1 MGNLTAVPAPH
12 PGLVVDADGKVHD
25 RDQPFL
31 RADDLGVVRGD
42 GIFEGLLLVDGR
54 ADLLD
59 EHLDR
64 LDRSAARTGIAVPDR
79 EVWHRGLAS
88 IVDAWDGGP
97 EIAVRLVVTR
107 GPMGG
112 GPPTCY
118 LLADPV
124 SEAAVEQRRTGI
136 AVVTLDRGIDP
147 ALTETAP
154 WLLMGAKTLSYAV
167 NMAAGRW
174 ALEHGAH
181 DAVFTTGDG
190 QVLEA
195 PTAAVVAAFERTLL
209 SPPPSTGI
217 LPSITLGRL
226 MERAGADGWDARLA
240 PLTVDDLH
248 RADGVWL
255 VSAVRL
261 ATRVHTLDGQPLGD
275 GGHGEAVATLAAPAP
290 PTA

>member
-1 MGNLTAVPAPH
+1 MGNLAAVPAPH
-12 PGLVVDADGKVHD
+12 PGLVVDADGKVRD

-42 GIFEGLLLVDGR
+42 GVFESVLVVDGR
-54 ADLLD
+54 VDLLD

-79 EVWHRGLAS
+79 QVWRRGLAS
-88 IVDAWDGGP
+88 IVGAWAGGS

-112 GPPTCY
+112 GDPTCY

-124 SEAAVEQRRTGI
+124 SDTAVAQRRTGV
-136 AVVTLDRGIDP
+136 AAVTLDRGTDP
-147 ALTETAP
+147 ALAETAP

-174 ALEHGAH
+174 AQDHGAD
-181 DAVFTTGDG
+181 DAIFVTGDG

-195 PTAAVVAAFERTLL
+195 PTAAVVAAFGRTLL

-226 MERAGADGWDARLA
+226 MGRAGADGWDARLG

-248 RADGVWL
+248 SADGVWL

-261 ATRVHTLDGQPLGD
+261 ATRVHTLDGQPLPD
-275 GGHGEAVATLAAPAP
+275 GGYGAALAALAGPG
-290 PTA
+290 